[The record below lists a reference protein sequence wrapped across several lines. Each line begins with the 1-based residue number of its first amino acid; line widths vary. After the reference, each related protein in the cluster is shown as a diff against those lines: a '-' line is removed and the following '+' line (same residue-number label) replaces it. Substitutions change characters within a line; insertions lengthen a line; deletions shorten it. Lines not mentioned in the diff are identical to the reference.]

1 MCGFAFL
8 GGQNFNRPAFLLD
21 KPALN
26 GNHFQLD
33 WLRYFLF
40 VPFADLGQIPQS
52 AMLPVSFIKEVR
64 LQAKEYSA
72 LDDEALK
79 ELALGLGFEARK
91 SDKIKPLMV
100 RGFAMVLVAATRHL
114 KMSHYD
120 VQLSGGK
127 AMAEGHVV
135 EMRTGEGKTLT
146 ATLPLFMHALAGRGV
161 MLATA
166 NDYLAKRDAEQ
177 MEPVFRALGMSVGVI
192 QTEMSRPQRRAAYKC
207 HVTYGTMKEFGFD
220 FLRDHSGKR
229 QKKDQQLWFGAAN
242 RAQAPENLVTVVH
255 REPNFL
261 LIDEADSILIDEA
274 RTPMIISA
282 PADEDAHQQQLSL
295 YKWCAENASEFVE
308 DENYWYDKERRRVDL
323 TPEGTAKVRALAKP
337 TGLDGVGLPEM
348 YDFVERAI
356 QVHRDY
362 ECDREYVVR
371 DDEIVIVDEATGRLS
386 EGRRWSRGIHQAIE
400 AKENVHVSVETETQA
415 KITVQSFVSRFP
427 VIAGMTGTAA
437 TAAKEFR
444 KIYRTPVTVIPPN
457 RKSQRKELPVIFTQI
472 ESEKWAAVLREIKE
486 VFETGRPIL
495 IGTRSI
501 GKSELLSRLLQ
512 KTGILHSVLNARQIE
527 READI
532 VSMAGERGRVTVA
545 TNMAGRGTDIKI
557 CEEVAGL
564 GGLHVIGTE
573 MHESARIDRQLLG
586 RCGRQGDPGSFRQ
599 FVSAEDKLLDS
610 AFGKQKAD
618 RYRKTGKSRTDRWW
632 INLFRKAQRKVEEQH
647 YRARKILMYNEKM
660 LAKSHREMGL
670 DPILDVYD

>member
-1 MCGFAFL
+1 
-8 GGQNFNRPAFLLD
+8 
-21 KPALN
+21 
-26 GNHFQLD
+26 
-33 WLRYFLF
+33 
-40 VPFADLGQIPQS
+40 
-52 AMLPVSFIKEVR
+52 MLPISFLKEVR
-64 LQAKEYSA
+64 QQAKEYST
-72 LDDEALK
+72 LDDAALK
-79 ELALGLGFEARK
+79 ELALDLGFEARQSERLK
-91 SDKIKPLMV
+91 RLIV
-100 RGFAMVLVAATRHL
+100 RGFAMVLVAAARKLEMT
-114 KMSHYD
+114 HYD
-120 VQLSGGK
+120 VQLAGGK
-127 AMAEGHVV
+127 AMAEGQVI

-146 ATLPLFMHALAGRGV
+146 ATLPLFVHALSGRGV
-161 MLATA
+161 LLATA

-177 MEPVFRALGMSVGVI
+177 MQSVFHSLGMTVGVI
-192 QTEMSRPQRRAAYKC
+192 QTEMSRPQRLAAYKC
-207 HVTYGTMKEFGFD
+207 SVTYGTMKEFGFD

-229 QKKDQQLWFGAAN
+229 QKQEQQLWYGGRQSQSPA
-242 RAQAPENLVTVVH
+242 EMNLTVH
-255 REPNFL
+255 REPNFI

-282 PADEDAHQQQLSL
+282 PEDEDAHQQQLNL
-295 YKWCAENASEFVE
+295 YKWCAENASCFEE
-308 DENYWYDKERRRVDL
+308 DEEYWYDKERRRVDL
-323 TPEGTAKVRALAKP
+323 TPEGTAKLRALAKP
-337 TGLDGVGLPEM
+337 ADLNGIGLPEM
-348 YDFVERAI
+348 YDFIERAI

-362 ECDREYVVR
+362 ENDREYVVR
-371 DDEIVIVDEATGRLS
+371 DGEIVIVDEATGRIS

-427 VIAGMTGTAA
+427 LIAGMTGTAA

-444 KIYRTPVTVIPPN
+444 KIYKTAVTVIPPN
-457 RKSQRKELPVIFTQI
+457 RKSQRKELPIIFART
-472 ESEKWAAVLREIKE
+472 ETEKWAAVLKEVKE

-501 GKSELLSRLLQ
+501 GNSELLSRLLT
-512 KTGILHSVLNARQIE
+512 KSGILHSVLNARQIE
-527 READI
+527 KEAEI
-532 VSMAGERGRVTVA
+532 ISMAGQRGRVTVA

-557 CEEVAGL
+557 CSEVADL
-564 GGLHVIGTE
+564 GGLHVIGTD

-599 FVSAEDKLLDS
+599 FISAEDKLLDS

-618 RYRKTGKSRTDRWW
+618 RYRKTGKSRSSRWW
-632 INLFRKAQRKVEEQH
+632 IDLFSKAQRKVEDQH